1 METEVCTKKCSVSVL
16 KKVRKVK
23 PDASERT
30 NWEQA
35 WIILADAYNLS
46 GTLSAGKNTGKF
58 IIYKDDE
65 VAETVEWNKPVYDYK
80 IGDFLYDIV
89 YKDVPDTC
97 IKKKLLKK
105 SLLKKSKKT
114 KK

>member
-58 IIYKDDE
+58 IIYKEDE
-65 VAETVEWNKPVYDYK
+65 VTGTVEWNKHVYDYK
-80 IGDFLYDIV
+80 ISDFLYYIV
-89 YKDVPDTC
+89 YKDVLDTC

>member
-58 IIYKDDE
+58 IIYKDDKDPCQRAPTE
-65 VAETVEWNKPVYDYK
+65 V
-80 IGDFLYDIV
+80 FV
-89 YKDVPDTC
+89 YKDVLDTC
-97 IKKKLLKK
+97 IKKR
-105 SLLKKSKKT
+105 LLKKSKKT